1 MASVASRAFA
11 ASTART
17 LHLTNGTSIFEKV
30 RAVAADDPIVAW
42 NDLLHEGPVPSGLG
56 PAALRE
62 RRIDFL
68 ANADA
73 ASRAELAREFESRD
87 RALEDAIARAD
98 EIVLWFEHDLY
109 DQLHLIQILD
119 RVPVDGPPV
128 VTLVPATTYLG
139 YQPASDY
146 PGLFEGRQV
155 VTSTQRLAARD
166 AWQAFRSPDPRA
178 IVDALPRVTALPHL
192 APALVRHLEQFPA
205 VRNGL
210 SRTEQAT
217 LEVVAGGISRARDVF
232 VATQKREEAFFMG
245 DAGFFFHI
253 SSIQRASCPLL
264 RMYGDVIELTPD
276 GGGVLKGELDRIAL
290 CGIDRWLGG
299 VYLSG
304 AGPMWRW
311 DTDRRVLRYSDRPY

>member
-1 MASVASRAFA
+1 VASVPSRAVA
-11 ASTART
+11 TSTART
-17 LHLTNGTSIFEKV
+17 LHLTNGTAIFAKV
-30 RAVAADDPIVAW
+30 RAVAADAPVVAW
-42 NDLLHEGPVPSGLG
+42 NDILHEGPVPAGLG

-62 RRIDFL
+62 RRVDFL
-68 ANADA
+68 AAADA
-73 ASRAELAREFESRD
+73 ASRQELTREFESRD
-87 RALEDAIARAD
+87 LALEEAIARAD
-98 EIVLWFEHDLY
+98 EIVLWLEHDLY

-119 RVPVDGPPV
+119 RVPVDGPPA
-128 VTLVPATTYLG
+128 VTLVPATGYLG
-139 YQPASDY
+139 DQPASDY
-146 PGLFEGRQV
+146 PGLFEGRRM

-192 APALVRHLEQFPA
+192 APALLRHLEQFPS

-217 LEVVAGGISRARDVF
+217 LEVVADGISRARDVF
-232 VATQKREEAFFMG
+232 VATQRREEAFFMG

-264 RMYGDVIELTPD
+264 RVSGDVIELTPD
-276 GGGVLKGELDRIAL
+276 GRRVLKGEADRIAL

-311 DTDRRVLRYSDRPY
+311 DTDRRVLRSSDRPY

>member
-1 MASVASRAFA
+1 VASVASRAFA

-17 LHLTNGTSIFEKV
+17 LHLTNGTAIFEKV

-42 NDLLHEGPVPSGLG
+42 KDVLHEGPVPSGLG

-62 RRIDFL
+62 RRVDFL
-68 ANADA
+68 ASADA
-73 ASRAELAREFESRD
+73 ASRAELAREFDARD
-87 RALEDAIARAD
+87 RALDEAIARAD

-119 RVPVDGPPV
+119 RVPVDGPPL
-128 VTLVPATTYLG
+128 VTLVQTSTYLG

-146 PGLFEGRQV
+146 PALLEGRQL

-178 IVDALPRVTALPHL
+178 IVDARPRVTALPHL
-192 APALVRHLEQFPA
+192 APALLRHLEQFPS

-217 LEVVAGGISRARDVF
+217 LEVVAGGITRARDVF
-232 VATQKREEAFFMG
+232 VATQQREEAFFMG

-264 RMYGDVIELTPD
+264 RTYGDVIELTPD
-276 GGGVLKGELDRIAL
+276 GERVLKGEIDRIAR
-290 CGIDRWLGG
+290 CGLDRWLGG

-311 DTDRRVLRYSDRPY
+311 DTERRVLRYSDRPY